1 MSEIKCPNC
10 GKVFSVD
17 EASYASVVN
26 QVRTREFHADV
37 ERRVKE
43 MEKQQELLRQSDII
57 QAEQAF
63 QPNRSRNW
71 WTIIKT
77 WRPACRRR
85 WWVRPWRPIA
95 TPSSTP
101 PFLLSCLRPISRKT
115 MMHQEVL
122 TWIIHGVS
130 GVSGVQEFFASKEL
144 LYSCNSKTF
153 LWII

>member
-77 WRPACRRR
+77 
-85 WWVRPWRPIA
+85 
-95 TPSSTP
+95 
-101 PFLLSCLRPISRKT
+101 
-115 MMHQEVL
+115 
-122 TWIIHGVS
+122 
-130 GVSGVQEFFASKEL
+130 
-144 LYSCNSKTF
+144 
-153 LWII
+153 